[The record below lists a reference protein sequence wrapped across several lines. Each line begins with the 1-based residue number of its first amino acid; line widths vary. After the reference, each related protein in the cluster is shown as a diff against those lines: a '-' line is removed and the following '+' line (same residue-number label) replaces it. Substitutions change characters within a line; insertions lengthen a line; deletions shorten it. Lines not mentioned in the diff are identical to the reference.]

1 MALTQIT
8 FNNPTFYIGGGE
20 PRPTSTIAE
29 MLCNVL
35 ERPRPGGITLEQ
47 MDRYLEPLRHLR
59 AHAKDLTITVSVETY
74 EMLCEELRTF
84 PFLRVDDDVR
94 SACREFLAHAQR
106 IHDSPTH

>member
-8 FNNPTFYIGGGE
+8 FANPTFFIGAGD

-35 ERPRPGGITLEQ
+35 QRPRPGGITLEQ

-59 AHAKDLTITVSVETY
+59 AHAKDPTITVSVETY
-74 EMLCEELRTF
+74 EMLSEELRTF
-84 PFLRVDDDVR
+84 PFLRVDDVVRDV
-94 SACREFLAHAQR
+94 CRAFLTDAQR
-106 IHDSPTH
+106 LDEPH